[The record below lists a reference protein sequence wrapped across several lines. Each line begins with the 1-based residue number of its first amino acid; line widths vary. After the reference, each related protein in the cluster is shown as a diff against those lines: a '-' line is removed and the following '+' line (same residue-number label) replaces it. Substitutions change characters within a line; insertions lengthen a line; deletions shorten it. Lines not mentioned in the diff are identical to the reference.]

1 MADKSA
7 TGRFIHGL
15 GTVLFAFGSGL
26 MALALLLGVYLAVA
40 WLRLPSV
47 DAVGDTG
54 DPGPTAFMRGDRCA
68 AANTQRHYVPLG
80 QIDPRLA
87 CAVVWSEDWRYF
99 RHDGVDVTALKG
111 ALRTNWKA
119 KQWRLGGS
127 TIPMQLARNLFLS
140 RSRTVTRKL
149 KEIVLA
155 RRLVA
160 RYDKLR
166 LLEVYL
172 NAAEW
177 APCVYGV
184 DAAARHYFGHSARV
198 LDPGEATFLAAM
210 LPRPTIPPGDTRA
223 DRAKLARRQHQLL
236 LLLRR
241 AGVLSRDELRIGRVE
256 ISVAWRTKWANH
268 RAQVSQPGAKNL
280 LKRYCG
286 SPPSR

>member
-1 MADKSA
+1 MADKTAMS
-7 TGRFIHGL
+7 RFIRGL
-15 GTVLFAFGSGL
+15 GTLLFAFGVGL
-26 MALALLLGVYLAVA
+26 IAVAALLALYLGVM

-47 DAVGDTG
+47 AAVGDGG
-54 DPGPTAFMRGDRCA
+54 DPGPTAFMRGDACA
-68 AANTQRHYVPLG
+68 AADIQRTYVPLS

-87 CAVVWSEDWRYF
+87 CTVIWSEDWRFF

-119 KQWRLGGS
+119 RSWRLGGS
-127 TIPMQLARNLFLS
+127 TIAMQLARNLFLS
-140 RSRTVTRKL
+140 RSRTLSRKL
-149 KEIVLA
+149 EEIILA

-184 DAAARHYFGHSARV
+184 EAAARHYFGHGARI
-198 LDPGEATFLAAM
+198 LDPGETTFLAAM
-210 LPRPTIPPGDTRA
+210 LPRPGIAPGRTEK

-241 AGVLSRDELRIGRVE
+241 AGVLSRDELRVGRVE
-256 ISVAWRTKWANH
+256 ISAAWGNKWANH
-268 RAQVSQPGAKNL
+268 RARVSHPGAKNL

-286 SPPSR
+286 SPP